1 MRVNEGVLRFLQASM
16 VRPEILLLTT
26 SLRMEDSCWEQR
38 LKTGPVGNRDFTS
51 SLLHLHITPF
61 LLSES
66 LISPCSSSFSLYS
79 PSLFS
84 LPYFFLSL
92 YFLLIPLY
100 PLSLLLLSLLP
111 LSLLLL
117 SLLLLYLLPLSLL
130 SLSLLLLSLLPL
142 SLLPLSLLPPSSS
155 PPVVRLFRR
164 SQNHPSP
171 AVTAAVTMP
180 CLKIIQSLIDPKE
193 PTTTKNKV
201 WNIYLTYC

>member
-1 MRVNEGVLRFLQASM
+1 MHVNEGVLRFLQASM

-66 LISPCSSSFSLYS
+66 LLSPCSSSFSLFS

-92 YFLLIPLY
+92 YFLLIPL
-100 PLSLLLLSLLP
+100 LP
-111 LSLLLL
+111 
-117 SLLLLYLLPLSLL
+117 
-130 SLSLLLLSLLPL
+130 LSLLLLSLLPL
-142 SLLPLSLLPPSSS
+142 SLLPLSLLHLSFLPLSLLPPSSS
-155 PPVVRLFRR
+155 LQWSDYSGGLRTTPV
-164 SQNHPSP
+164 Q
-171 AVTAAVTMP
+171 
-180 CLKIIQSLIDPKE
+180 QSLQQSLCL
-193 PTTTKNKV
+193 V
-201 WNIYLTYC
+201 SR

>member
-1 MRVNEGVLRFLQASM
+1 MHVNEGVLRFLQASM

-51 SLLHLHITPF
+51 SLLHLHINPF

-66 LISPCSSSFSLYS
+66 LLSPCSSSFSLYS

-100 PLSLLLLSLLP
+100 PSLSFSSLSFP
-111 LSLLLL
+111 S
-117 SLLLLYLLPLSLL
+117 L
-130 SLSLLLLSLLPL
+130 SLSLSFPSLSFSSLSFSSLSFLSLSFPPPPL
-142 SLLPLSLLPPSSS
+142 SSGQTIPEVSEPPQSSS
-155 PPVVRLFRR
+155 HCSSHYAL
-164 SQNHPSP
+164 SQDNPESH
-171 AVTAAVTMP
+171 
-180 CLKIIQSLIDPKE
+180 
-193 PTTTKNKV
+193 
-201 WNIYLTYC
+201 